1 MPKLPAKAAKAVDS
15 TEAAGG
21 FEPIPSGLYF
31 AFLRSVEVKDGPSGP
46 YWVWEYEI
54 PEDHE
59 YGGRRFWN
67 NTSLSEKSKP
77 FLKKAFDAFGVSA
90 DTDTDELCGQMVTLR
105 IGLRTISKGERQGET
120 ANTVSEVLPYDG
132 ADLPDDDEDE

>member
-1 MPKLPAKAAKAVDS
+1 MPKLDKKTASAVDN
-15 TEAAGG
+15 TEAAGGG
-21 FEPIPSGLYF
+21 FEPIPAGLYF

-59 YGGRRFWN
+59 YAGRRFWN

-90 DTDTDELCGQMVTLR
+90 DTNTDELCGTMVTLR
-105 IGLRTISKGERQGET
+105 IGIRTRKDTKEL
-120 ANTVSEVLPYDG
+120 ANTVAEVLPYDG
-132 ADLPDDDEDE
+132 EGADDDD